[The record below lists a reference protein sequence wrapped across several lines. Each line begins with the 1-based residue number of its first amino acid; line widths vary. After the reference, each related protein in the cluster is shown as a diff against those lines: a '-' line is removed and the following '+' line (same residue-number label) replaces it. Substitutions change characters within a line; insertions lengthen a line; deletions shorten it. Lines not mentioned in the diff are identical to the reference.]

1 MWVMRMS
8 SVVSSVPNAPTVMS
22 ANSFESLPQWLR
34 DECLFCCWKWETRGD
49 ELTKVPYNPK
59 TGTRGDSSNP
69 DAFAGLDTVLR
80 VASSYDG
87 IGVGVFGL
95 DGIDLDHVLNEDGTL
110 KDSDKGRI
118 ARDVLDKMHGAYVE
132 VSPSGDG
139 LHILFRSSIS
149 SWFGGDKKAYAARY
163 YFNQSKKL
171 GIEVYPSGMT
181 NKYLTLTGRVYRPE
195 TEAGDRV
202 NDLLAVLDK
211 HMQRKPSGENK
222 TATND
227 GNANQMKLTTLS
239 GVESVANMSDDELL
253 DLARNAA
260 NGDKFSDLYDTPN
273 GWASHYESHSE
284 ADQALCNILAFW
296 SGKDAVTM
304 DRMFRNSVLMR
315 DKWDEGRGAKTYGQ
329 MTIDKAID
337 GTRDTYKPPKFTVL
351 PTLSTRGG
359 LPRVDYVKA
368 CRNADLSPYDVNDKG
383 LSKLFARIHG
393 NVVAYVP
400 EWKSFAVYN
409 GAYWQVSGAE
419 QILDRLIKQ
428 FITGV
433 QIWSCQLVDEDDRNF
448 AKKCANAYDQYRSR
462 KALREDLKSELVMSA
477 TTYDQEPHML
487 NVANKTISFSG
498 EIPAVQE
505 HNAADRI
512 THVAP
517 VTYDPDADCP
527 LFLATLAH
535 CLNGDVDLI
544 EFVQKLFG
552 LICAGDTSRDFFA
565 AFGTMPRSG
574 KDTITGTLSAMLGN
588 VDEVT
593 GYAVHVMPET
603 FATKHYS
610 NSSGPSSDRAR
621 MQGKRLILTSEFKGG
636 LELDTGLLKQLTG
649 GSPIAARR
657 MRRDEVQFCLQG
669 IIVMLTNIWP
679 TVNDPTLFKSERV
692 VAIPFDR
699 AIPEQ
704 KRDLTLRHR
713 LRDPKEL
720 SGLLNWCIEGYRKVR
735 SEGFERPEEVK
746 RKTDS
751 FLTYADHIARFLRE
765 TLVVDANGFV
775 TLGDLHAAYKLWS
788 ADGPALG
795 RNEFMDRVRQ
805 SVRVH
810 NRATVNGERIRNVVL
825 GYRIAGK

>member
-1 MWVMRMS
+1 MS
-8 SVVSSVPNAPTVMS
+8 SVVSSVPNASVTGS
-22 ANSFESLPQWLR
+22 NGYESLPQWLR
-34 DECLFCCWKWETRGD
+34 DECLFCCWKWDERDG
-49 ELTKVPYNPK
+49 ELTKVPYNPN
-59 TGTRGDSSNP
+59 TGRRGDSSNP
-69 DAFAGLDTVLR
+69 EAFADLDTVLR

-110 KDSDKGRI
+110 KDNEKGRV
-118 ARDVLDKMHGAYVE
+118 ARDVLDMMREAYTE
-132 VSPSGDG
+132 ISPSGDG

-149 SWFGGDKKAYAARY
+149 SFFGGNKEAYAARY
-163 YFNQSKKL
+163 YFNRSKKL

-181 NKYLTLTGRVYRPE
+181 NKYLTLTGRVYRSE

-211 HMQRKPSGENK
+211 YMLRKPK
-222 TATND
+222 TD
-227 GNANQMKLTTLS
+227 NAASSDVSAKQLEITSPTRDTDAASLK
-239 GVESVANMSDDELL
+239 DDEIL

-260 NGDKFSDLYDTPN
+260 NGGKFSDLYDTPN

-284 ADQALCNILAFW
+284 ADQALCNMLAFW
-296 SGKDAVTM
+296 CGKDATVM
-304 DRMFRNSVLMR
+304 DRMFRGSVLMR
-315 DKWDEGRGAKTYGQ
+315 EKWDERRGAKTYGQ
-329 MTIDKAID
+329 MTIDKAIEN
-337 GTRDTYKPPKFTVL
+337 TRDTYRPPRFTVL
-351 PTLSTRGG
+351 PALSERPG

-368 CRNADLSPYDVNDKG
+368 CKNAKLTPYDVSDKG
-383 LSKLFARIHG
+383 LSKLFAQIHG
-393 NVVAYVP
+393 DAVAYVP

-419 QILDRLIKQ
+419 QVLDRLIKR

-433 QIWSCQLVDEDDRNF
+433 QIWSNQLIYEDDRDY
-448 AKKCANAYDQYRSR
+448 AKKRANGYDRYRSR
-462 KALREDLKSELVMSA
+462 QALRDDLKSELVISA
-477 TTYDQEPHML
+477 TAFDQDPHLL
-487 NVANKTISFSG
+487 NVGNKTISFTG
-498 EIPAVQE
+498 DIPIVKDHSAT
-505 HNAADRI
+505 DRI

-527 LFLATLAH
+527 LFLSTLSY

-552 LICAGDTSRDFFA
+552 IICAGDTSRDFFA
-565 AFGTMPRSG
+565 ALGTVPRSG

-621 MQGKRLILTSEFKGG
+621 MQGKRLILTSEFRGG

-649 GSPIAARR
+649 GAPIAARR

-679 TVNDPTLFKSERV
+679 AVNDPTLFTSDRV

-699 AIPEQ
+699 GIKEQ
-704 KRDLTLRHR
+704 ERDITLRHR
-713 LRDPKEL
+713 LRNPKEL

-735 SEGFERPEEVK
+735 SEGFERPDEVK
-746 RKTDS
+746 RKTNA
-751 FLTYADHIARFLRE
+751 FLTQADHIARFLRE
-765 TLVVDANGFV
+765 TLVVDADSYV

-788 ADGPALG
+788 ADGQALG

-805 SVRVH
+805 IVRVQ
-810 NRATVNGERIRNVVL
+810 NRATVNGERVRNVVL